1 LRRRRE
7 QRRSRGV
14 VDTSV
19 LVAGISAFRRE
30 PPNPDNKSARLIRAW
45 VERAAFTWLV
55 SDEILEEYRYVLR
68 RVRVRRATIGRVLNL
83 LAEAAE
89 VVASGPHR
97 GLSPDPD
104 DEPFC
109 ACAEDGDADF
119 IVTLN
124 PADFPGDRLKARVI
138 APGEPIPGRTVRR
151 RSR

>member
-1 LRRRRE
+1 
-7 QRRSRGV
+7 
-14 VDTSV
+14 V

-45 VERAAFTWLV
+45 VERATFTWLV
-55 SDEILEEYRYVLR
+55 SDEILEEYRDVLR

-124 PADFPGDRLKARVI
+124 PADFPVDRLKARVI
-138 APGEPIPGRTVRR
+138 APGDPIPGWTVRR
-151 RSR
+151 RSCPGSQ